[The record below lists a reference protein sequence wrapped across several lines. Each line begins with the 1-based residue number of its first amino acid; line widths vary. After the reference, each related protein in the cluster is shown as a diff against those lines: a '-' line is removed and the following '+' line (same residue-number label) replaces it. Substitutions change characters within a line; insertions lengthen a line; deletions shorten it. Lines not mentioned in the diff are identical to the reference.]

1 MFGKVRVADDKSQ
14 ETKKHKIRDQLLR
27 SACESAGVPLLQF
40 PAQAKY
46 EVEQVRSRI
55 ADYIPQ
61 LEFTDEPTLDIALPS
76 KNVANDKLCLKC
88 SSVTIINV
96 AKKGAHK
103 GKRFWALRNF
113 QAVNTSL
120 LRKWTCN

>member
-1 MFGKVRVADDKSQ
+1 MADNKSH
-14 ETKKHKIRDQLLR
+14 ETKKRKTRDQFLR

-46 EVEQVRSRI
+46 QVEQIRSRI

-61 LEFTDEPTLDIALPS
+61 LAFTDEPTLDTALPS

-88 SSVTIINV
+88 SSVMINNV
-96 AKKGAHK
+96 TKKGTYK
-103 GKRFWALRNF
+103 GKRFLALRNF
-113 QAVNTSL
+113 QALNTSL
-120 LRKWTCN
+120 LTKWTNC